1 MCDLETVSTR
11 ETQWWDRAIYIPGKS
26 SETLDTSQ
34 AVEERKTWS
43 RFGDA
48 RIESK
53 GDSVTAQ
60 SLEEIPFERVR
71 QQKQTQEERK
81 QDLQKMLQG
90 SDKGA
95 IVSK

>member
-1 MCDLETVSTR
+1 MAVAYFSLLGVWFYDVVIL
-11 ETQWWDRAIYIPGKS
+11 A
-26 SETLDTSQ
+26 Q
-34 AVEERKTWS
+34 AVEERKKWP

-48 RIESK
+48 TNVGENQ
-53 GDSVTAQ
+53 SVTAQ
-60 SLEEIPFERVR
+60 STDDIPFERVR

-81 QDLQKMLQG
+81 QDLKNVLQG